1 MIHDVWNDRNI
12 ELYRKTTV
20 TLPTIEERIKEI
32 EEEIKKTKYNKATES
47 HIGILKAKMAK
58 LQMEAESHKHSGGGS
73 GFSVPKSGDATVA
86 FVGYPNVGKSS
97 LLNVVTGTESEVG
110 NFAFTTLRV
119 VPGTLKYK
127 GAQIQILDLPGI
139 IENAATGSG
148 RGREVLSMVRAAN
161 MIILVTDNQCKGMDR
176 IIEELRKAG
185 IVVNRR
191 RKNISMKKTST
202 GGIKVRKP
210 KTVEM
215 DDERIREMARQFK
228 ITNAEIYIREVVND
242 DDLID
247 FFRGNVVYLPAVVA
261 VNKMDMPHDEKLVK
275 SMNAYGKVIKMSA
288 ATKTGID
295 ELKESIYESL
305 DLIRVYMR
313 DRAGNTDFERPL
325 VLKDGATVKEVCR
338 KISREMMDSFR
349 YAMLTSHSSK
359 INEMRVGMDYPLS
372 DEDIVTIISR
382 N

>member
-139 IENAATGSG
+139 IENAASGSG
-148 RGREVLSMVRAAN
+148 RGREVL
-161 MIILVTDNQCKGMDR
+161 
-176 IIEELRKAG
+176 
-185 IVVNRR
+185 
-191 RKNISMKKTST
+191 
-202 GGIKVRKP
+202 
-210 KTVEM
+210 
-215 DDERIREMARQFK
+215 
-228 ITNAEIYIREVVND
+228 IT
-242 DDLID
+242 
-247 FFRGNVVYLPAVVA
+247 FP
-261 VNKMDMPHDEKLVK
+261 
-275 SMNAYGKVIKMSA
+275 
-288 ATKTGID
+288 
-295 ELKESIYESL
+295 
-305 DLIRVYMR
+305 
-313 DRAGNTDFERPL
+313 
-325 VLKDGATVKEVCR
+325 
-338 KISREMMDSFR
+338 
-349 YAMLTSHSSK
+349 
-359 INEMRVGMDYPLS
+359 
-372 DEDIVTIISR
+372 
-382 N
+382 